1 MAEKRE
7 DFLNVDFDR
16 LRTVIIALRAGIQT
30 YGVTFGL
37 TLEEIASYDALM
49 DKIISSHDA
58 AEAARIASKAATEVF
73 HNDLKTGKATMRSI
87 ANRFKSHPAYTEAI
101 GDECGIIGTEV
112 HYDPETMKPDI
123 KVTMDVNVPEIGF
136 VKSFSD
142 GVNIYCKRGSETV
155 FSFLARDSSSPY
167 RDERPNLEPGQPE
180 LRQYYAVY
188 IFEDEEHG
196 YQSAVE
202 EITVK

>member
-7 DFLNVDFDR
+7 DFLNVDFDE
-16 LRTVIIALRAGIQT
+16 LRITIIALKQGVQT
-30 YGVTFGL
+30 HGAAFGL
-37 TLEEIASYDALM
+37 TPEEITGSIATM
-49 DKIISSHDA
+49 DKIISSHDG
-58 AEAARIASKAATEVF
+58 AEAARIASKAATDVF
-73 HNDLKTGKATMRSI
+73 HADLKTGKATMRSV

-101 GDECGIIGTEV
+101 GEVCGIIGKEV
-112 HYDPETMKPDI
+112 HYEPEDMKAEI
-123 KVTMDVNVPEIGF
+123 KVTRDTNIPEIGF

-142 GVNIYCKRGSETV
+142 GVNIYCKRGSETE

-167 RDERPNLEPGQPE
+167 RDERPNLEPGKPE

-196 YQSAVE
+196 FQSAVE